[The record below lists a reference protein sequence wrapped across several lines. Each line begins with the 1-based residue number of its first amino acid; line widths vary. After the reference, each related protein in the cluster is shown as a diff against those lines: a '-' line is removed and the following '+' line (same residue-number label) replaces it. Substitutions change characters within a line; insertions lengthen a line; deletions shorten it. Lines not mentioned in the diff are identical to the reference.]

1 MRFHV
6 TEIHSSFAV
15 KKCVTPS
22 EAFSNVFFERALT
35 EH

>member
-1 MRFHV
+1 MRFRV
-6 TEIHSSFAV
+6 TEFHTIAG
-15 KKCVTPS
+15 KNRVTPS